1 MSALSLQPAAP
12 EPVDRIEPNH
22 GLDLTNPVD
31 LLDDR
36 DNGPLMSLAG
46 VRFHN
51 THPGVADLSPGGD
64 DCSRYSSCASD
75 LVGASTR
82 SRSGEIAGD
91 LLESGKPA
99 GHQRAALGPQCG
111 GLSSYQR
118 RQPALAGTLLDWIY
132 FVIDIWSRTLA

>member
-1 MSALSLQPAAP
+1 MSASSLQPAAP

-36 DNGPLMSLAG
+36 DNGALMSLAG

-64 DCSRYSSCASD
+64 DCSGHSACASD
-75 LVGASTR
+75 LVGAS
-82 SRSGEIAGD
+82 SRPCLGEVARD

-99 GHQRAALGPQCG
+99 GDQRAVAH
-111 GLSSYQR
+111 
-118 RQPALAGTLLDWIY
+118 
-132 FVIDIWSRTLA
+132 

>member
-51 THPGVADLSPGGD
+51 THPGVADLPPGSNDCLGD
-64 DCSRYSSCASD
+64 PPGVVD
-75 LVGASTR
+75 LVGNATR
-82 SRSGEIAGD
+82 PRLGAVTGD

-99 GHQRAALGPQCG
+99 GHQRAA
-111 GLSSYQR
+111 
-118 RQPALAGTLLDWIY
+118 TD
-132 FVIDIWSRTLA
+132 

>member
-1 MSALSLQPAAP
+1 MSASALQPAAP
-12 EPVDRIEPNH
+12 EPVERIERNH

-36 DNGPLMSLAG
+36 DNDFLMSLAG

-64 DCSRYSSCASD
+64 DCSRHSACASD

-82 SRSGEIAGD
+82 PCLGEVARD

-99 GHQRAALGPQCG
+99 GDQRAVA
-111 GLSSYQR
+111 
-118 RQPALAGTLLDWIY
+118 D
-132 FVIDIWSRTLA
+132 